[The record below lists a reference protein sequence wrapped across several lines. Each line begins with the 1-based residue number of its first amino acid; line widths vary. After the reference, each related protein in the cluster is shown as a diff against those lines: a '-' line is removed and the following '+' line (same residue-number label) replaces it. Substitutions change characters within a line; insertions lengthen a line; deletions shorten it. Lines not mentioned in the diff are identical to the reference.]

1 METLEIE
8 INDGIGALVLNR
20 PAKLNAMN
28 AAFFTEL
35 PRAIEILEA
44 DTAVR
49 VIVIRANGPHFS
61 AGLDLTDFAPGSQNI
76 QSTNDIRPLQLGFVA
91 LATAQKPTLAA
102 VNGYCIGGGLDLIAA
117 CDLRLATRSAIF
129 SLREVRIGIVADL
142 GSLTLLSE
150 VLPQSVL
157 AEMAF
162 TGRDVGAAEA
172 HTIGLV
178 HSIWDTTE
186 DLDRAIMELGQQ
198 IQANPPLAVQATKRL
213 LAQRRTQGLAQ
224 HLELAASYNVA
235 LMQSNDMREAL
246 TAMKERRPPN
256 YHAN

>member
-28 AAFFTEL
+28 ATFFTEL

-76 QSTNDIRPLQLGFVA
+76 QSTNDIRSLQLGFIA
-91 LATAQKPTLAA
+91 LATAQKPTLAV

-142 GSLTLLSE
+142 GSLTLLSG
-150 VLPQSVL
+150 VLPQAIL
-157 AEMAF
+157 AEMVRVTAP
-162 TGRDVGAAEA
+162 G
-172 HTIGLV
+172 GLV
-178 HSIWDTTE
+178 VINVSDHIRRGEPQPVSQWW
-186 DLDRAIMELGQQ
+186 LDMM
-198 IQANPPLAVQATKRL
+198 K
-213 LAQRRTQGLAQ
+213 
-224 HLELAASYNVA
+224 AASLEIERQIKVPTPR
-235 LMQSNDMREAL
+235 MRYGQNHQLRVENEWVYVGKRNL
-246 TAMKERRPPN
+246 GVR
-256 YHAN
+256 